1 VVWRKLLLVC
11 AAQIWVNLPGRH
23 KLTQPRIQLL
33 GENVDGVGLGAIP
46 VHSGDGY
53 QVRYEMV

>member
-1 VVWRKLLLVC
+1 VC